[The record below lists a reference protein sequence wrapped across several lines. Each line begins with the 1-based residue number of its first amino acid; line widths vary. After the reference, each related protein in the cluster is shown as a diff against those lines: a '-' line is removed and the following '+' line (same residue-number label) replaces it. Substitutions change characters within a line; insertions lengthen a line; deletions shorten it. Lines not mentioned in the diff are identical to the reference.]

1 MKELFNPRNVAV
13 IGASGKEGKIGNQV
27 FRYLLESKAKVYPVN
42 PNEDRILGIKCFRN
56 LAEVEGDIDLAVICT
71 PSKVCVEN
79 VRECGE
85 KGVKYAIPVAGGFGE
100 TGKEG
105 RALEEEMK
113 KNANGTRILG
123 PNTLGIF
130 IPGVI
135 DTMFLERKRSPRPKK
150 GRITLISQSGATAAT
165 IMNAANLYSIGF
177 SAFVG
182 LGNRVDLNE
191 NDFIEYFSEDES
203 TDAIALYLESFADG
217 LRFREV
223 VKRCK
228 NQ

>member
-113 KNANGTRILG
+113 KNAMAQGYSAR
-123 PNTLGIF
+123 TL
-130 IPGVI
+130 
-135 DTMFLERKRSPRPKK
+135 S
-150 GRITLISQSGATAAT
+150 A
-165 IMNAANLYSIGF
+165 YS
-177 SAFVG
+177 
-182 LGNRVDLNE
+182 
-191 NDFIEYFSEDES
+191 
-203 TDAIALYLESFADG
+203 YLA
-217 LRFREV
+217 
-223 VKRCK
+223 
-228 NQ
+228 